1 MKNRICSVL
10 IILCIVGVILG
21 CTKQTAPTI
30 STTYE
35 GTVSIRGAYLDECY
49 SGVIRIDQ
57 DGDKVR
63 VTVMDAVESDFDEWF

>member
-1 MKNRICSVL
+1 MKNKLSALL
-10 IILCIVGVILG
+10 ILFTAFAILG
-21 CTKQTAPTI
+21 CTKQTAPSI
-30 STTYE
+30 PATYE

-63 VTVMDAVESDFDEWF
+63 VTVMDATESDWDEWF

>member
-1 MKNRICSVL
+1 MKNKLASLL
-10 IILCIVGVILG
+10 ILFTACAILG

-30 STTYE
+30 PATYE
-35 GTVSIRGAYLDECY
+35 GTVSIRGSYLDECY

-63 VTVMDAVESDFDEWF
+63 VTVMDAVESDWDEWF

>member
-1 MKNRICSVL
+1 MNNKICSVL
-10 IILCIVGVILG
+10 TILCIVGVILG

-30 STTYE
+30 PPTYE

-49 SGVIRIDQ
+49 SGIIRIDQ

-63 VTVMDAVESDFDEWF
+63 VTVIDATESDWCEWF

>member
-1 MKNRICSVL
+1 MKNKL
-10 IILCIVGVILG
+10 TALLILCTAFAILG

-30 STTYE
+30 PATYE

-57 DGDKVR
+57 DGGKVR